1 MATNTSFTNG
11 HPTRKFRN
19 IRPIAIIPIGD
30 CDMYNFEG
38 VWVNLPVEA
47 NSFNVLLQTTEE
59 QVKKFRED
67 GLTEKQLCEANIS
80 KTRLKKVKIQMLQ
93 IANMGKEPSEEAKK
107 LLFGDYIEFAHGVV
121 MCAYLGAMVWEN
133 NFGIQLADGTMP
145 LVPEDE
151 IGALCRNMVKE
162 TKKHQLQKEEEKQK
176 KEDEQKKKKM
186 EEVEEPIIRGDALI
200 KGVICKRCNNE
211 LPIHTEKQHL
221 NENHPIHKCPHKI
234 QKKYFTDF
242 FTPASIEKG
251 EKRFKLHLEHLKQK
265 GETPHSKIERYSK
278 VFYWSKGWANGENN
292 IDECINFQFK
302 TENTNE
308 KDFEEIMDDY
318 DNKIT
323 LYLYLQSTYYTD
335 EIKIKDGYELFLG
348 ELLINKYKITQQLNV
363 GDDMLLGF
371 IAIHTEEEWNDI
383 QEKNSKAKVMV
394 KNEKDNKKMKGHL
407 CCCGCNTF
415 QKKMLKTTCCGA
427 RYVNAEHQTK
437 DWSRHK
443 CMCDK
448 YRNKTPFYLPINRE
462 EELAMILC
470 PMSCEGCDFCEYQ
483 PRFALIE
490 NVD

>member
-59 QVKKFRED
+59 QVKKFRAD

-121 MCAYLGAMVWEN
+121 ICAYLGAMVWEN

-186 EEVEEPIIRGDALI
+186 EEKKRMEEVKI
-200 KGVICKRCNNE
+200 K
-211 LPIHTEKQHL
+211 
-221 NENHPIHKCPHKI
+221 
-234 QKKYFTDF
+234 KKYFTDF

-251 EKRFKLHLEHLKQK
+251 EKIFKLHLEHLKQK

-323 LYLYLQSTYYTD
+323 LYLYFQSTYYTD
-335 EIKIKDGYELFLG
+335 EIKIKDGYELFLE
-348 ELLINKYKITQQLNV
+348 ELLINKYKITQQLNF

-383 QEKNSKAKVMV
+383 QQKNIKAKVMV

-407 CCCGCNTF
+407 CCCGCNIF
-415 QKKMLKTTCCGA
+415 QRKMLKTTCCGA
-427 RYVNAEHQTK
+427 RYFNAEHQTK